1 MAKPGRKAVQ
11 GPSLRAGVRA
21 GRSSK
26 SQQDD
31 EPDAAERDLGQ
42 QVHGSPPQVIDA
54 SRSRRERRT
63 PSSAISPKPAISIAH
78 VFGSGTPV
86 VNWAEPPND

>member
-1 MAKPGRKAVQ
+1 MGRDLFAASTNGHSYLAPLKGEFRWIV
-11 GPSLRAGVRA
+11 SMF
-21 GRSSK
+21 ST
-26 SQQDD
+26 
-31 EPDAAERDLGQ
+31 DAASQIIQRAN
-42 QVHGSPPQVIDA
+42 HGSPPQVIDA